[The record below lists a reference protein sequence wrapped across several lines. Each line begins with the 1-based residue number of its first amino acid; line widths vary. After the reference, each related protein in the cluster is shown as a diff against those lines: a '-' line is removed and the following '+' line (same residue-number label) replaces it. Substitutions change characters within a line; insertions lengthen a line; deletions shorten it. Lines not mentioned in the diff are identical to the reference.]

1 MQQPISPLPTPRPEL
16 LFVDTDQVSARY
28 LPALREQFRVT
39 SVYTAD
45 AALQSLMRVSPAMVV
60 TELDLSDGPGEEI
73 CRRAKQLRVPPTVLV
88 MTPAAERVPSA
99 LVAGCDGVLL
109 KPFAPNLLHAR
120 IGRLLR
126 ARAVELRLRA
136 QRQYAKAVYLS
147 ERSELLAARTNVE
160 WPSTHCP
167 HCAHQGVTSFEYA
180 SHRRAWFAC
189 LACQKVWISRR
200 QDD

>member
-1 MQQPISPLPTPRPEL
+1 MQLPTSPLEIPKPEL
-16 LFVDTDQVSARY
+16 LFVDTDQVSAQY

-45 AALQSLMRVSPAMVV
+45 AALQSLMRVAPDMVV

-73 CRRAKQLRVPPTVLV
+73 CRRAKLLRVPATVLV
-88 MTPAAERVPSA
+88 TTPTAERVPGA
-99 LVAGCDGVLL
+99 LTAGCDGVLL

-126 ARAVELRLRA
+126 ARSLELRLRA
-136 QRQYAKAVYLS
+136 HRQYAKSSHLS
-147 ERSELLAARTNVE
+147 ERTELLAARTNVE

-167 HCAHQGVTSFEYA
+167 YCAHQGVTSFEYA
-180 SHRRAWFAC
+180 SHRRAWYAC
-189 LACQKVWISRR
+189 VACQKVWIAKRLEE
-200 QDD
+200 